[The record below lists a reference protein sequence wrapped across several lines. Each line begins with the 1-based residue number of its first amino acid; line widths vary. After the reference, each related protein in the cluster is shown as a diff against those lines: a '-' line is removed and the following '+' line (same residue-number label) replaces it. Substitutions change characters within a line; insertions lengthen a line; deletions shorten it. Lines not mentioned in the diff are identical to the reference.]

1 MRNHHTHENVC
12 RRWLRIASAWLTGVA
27 LLAAPVLVAPATAV
41 ADTPSTTTTPSATSA
56 PSQSAG
62 AHDAANAAAG
72 KDVIAIAF
80 QENWKS
86 VANECTQTYGPEG
99 IGYVEVSPPQES
111 IKGKQWWTS
120 YQPVSYKLDSKEG
133 TEADF
138 THMVQACR
146 TAGVGVIVDA
156 TLNDMA
162 ASTHGATVQGVA
174 GSSYTT
180 DNDSTNSHTED
191 YPAVPYT
198 SSDFHDCTK
207 NVGNYKDATEVRT
220 CRVTGLRDL
229 KTESDHVRETEANY
243 LAKLWNLGVAGF
255 RMDASKHMDPAD
267 LLAIKQKLAQ
277 KVNVPI
283 DQIPWTQEVVDN
295 GGEAEALQPKYYY
308 ANGRV
313 TEFSFAYQL
322 RQAFKGDVANLK
334 NIAVDP
340 DSHTSVDSA
349 HADAFVTNWDTER
362 GDSTLSTRDGRQ
374 YEMATA
380 FTLADNY
387 GQARI
392 YSGYDFDYG
401 KTNDN
406 GAPGATD
413 TSVPDTVCP
422 TKDHKTGWTCLQRW
436 TSVRGMVGFHN
447 AVNGTQVADWQ
458 NPTHGVIAFN
468 RGSKGTFALN
478 NNASAA
484 TVTLNTQL
492 PDGQYC
498 DVYSTGD
505 CSKTVTVSN
514 GKVTATI
521 DPQTALA
528 FYAGATKST
537 WKGTQK
543 SDPTDPDYA
552 VSIPD
557 NGQADGT
564 TTVYY
569 KLPQG
574 WKTAY
579 VHYGVNGT
587 WTTAPGKQ
595 MQPACDG
602 YVKFDVDNQHA
613 PSIEAVFNDGNNH
626 WDHLNGS
633 DSTNYTLSGPFVT
646 IKDHQP
652 SLGNPCPIDYK
663 PTTTLTVHYKPQNV
677 NDNRGVY
684 VWGDKK
690 DGGTLAGEHHAFTGT
705 DAWGKVVTLTLP
717 GAYEKGK
724 LGLIVTTSNW
734 DKFGG
739 DRMLDASNGAA
750 TVWIDGTNSADAD
763 TTPTA
768 IPDSVIS
775 QSIQKLNVTVH
786 YHRSDGN
793 YADWDLWHWNS
804 SAAGTA
810 TKFASHDDFGVI
822 ARYTEAS
829 GDGVR
834 GSSIILRNG
843 GDAWKGKD
851 GQDNLAIPADAIHPT
866 TTKGVAAA
874 EVWITSSNRD
884 AKNDP
889 ILYAN
894 GSVINFGHQ
903 LRSATATGMRTV
915 SVELSSPLTAADPAS
930 AVTLTG
936 AKVASVTAK
945 GSTLTITTADDID
958 PSKALTV
965 SVKGYGTK
973 PMNVTMGAIV
983 RTPEFDK
990 KYDYAGKLGP
1000 QYSEKSTQF
1009 RLWAPTASTVTL
1021 NTYESD
1027 QSADA
1032 KLKKSYAMTR
1042 GTKAGELGLWTVTL
1056 NGDVKDTAYDFTL
1069 EFADGTK
1076 NESPDPYAT
1085 AAVVNGDRSVV
1096 LAPSEMSIKD
1106 FKRMASFTG
1115 GPTNAIIGET
1125 DIRDLTNSPTSG
1137 VSADKRGKFLGVI
1150 EKGTKN
1156 KDGLPTGLDY
1166 LKKSGV
1172 THVQFM
1178 PMYQFSSIDESK
1190 PSTDAQYNW
1199 GYDPKNY
1206 NVPEGWYASN
1216 ATNPATRI
1224 IEMKK
1229 MVNGLHE
1236 AGLRVNMDVVYNH
1249 VYDASKQALGLTV
1262 PGYYFRYGANGSLTN
1277 GSGCGNDVASERGM
1291 ARKYIVDSVMYWA
1304 KNYNLDGFRFD
1315 LMGLLDQT
1323 TMNEVRKELNTI
1335 DKGIL
1340 MYGEGWTMSTGADAS
1355 TLSDQQHADKVPGAS
1370 FFDDSIRDDI
1380 KGSVFDAH
1388 GTGFVSGKDNAS
1400 DIARDMLA
1408 CLSSSTKKGDACKGS
1423 GQNHYATPG
1432 QLLQYVEAH
1441 DNRTLY
1447 DTLAISMFGDKNSD
1461 AMPKLT
1467 AAQKAEVMKA
1477 VRLANSVIAL
1487 SQGMPFIQIGQS
1499 FGRSKGGDS
1508 NSYVSPDSVNDI
1520 DWNLESENKDTE
1532 DYTSSLFRLRRAIPA
1547 LRMTSYADI
1556 SKNATILKQDNGV
1569 VAIRLA
1575 NPSAPSDASKA
1586 TYVILNGGKN
1596 AVTSLKGLPAGQY
1609 SAMVYDGVVHDTTPA
1624 PKLKVA
1630 APASASARARTMM
1643 LAKVK
1648 GEKAPQ
1654 APSIAAPGSATV
1666 LVGVGNEPVVP
1677 WTPLEPS
1684 KPAKPSK
1691 PSVPW
1696 TPVDQVPS
1704 ISGVGPVTLR
1714 TGDTF
1719 DPRAGV
1725 TATDPE
1731 DGDLTAKIKVS
1742 GSVDTSKEG
1751 TYTLTYTVSDKQGAT
1766 VTVRRTVTV
1775 KLAWTPL
1782 QPSKPTVPWTPIDRV
1797 PSISGAGPVTL
1808 RTGDKFDPRTGVTA
1822 TDPEDGDLTAKIKVS
1837 GSVDTLKEGTYTLV
1851 YSVSDSK
1858 GATRTVRRTVT
1869 VKLAWT
1875 PLEPSKPAKPSKPSV
1890 PWTPLGPSHTTIPW
1904 TSLKP
1909 SKPAQS
1915 GKPSQSGNHTDHRG
1929 SGNATA
1935 SGTTASGASGQYA
1948 DAKRGGQ
1955 LSSTGANILIGVIV
1969 AVVLLAAGI
1978 GLAIVR
1984 NQHGKN

>member
-1 MRNHHTHENVC
+1 MGRPHTHGNVG
-12 RRWLRIASAWLTGVA
+12 RKWWRTVSAWLTGAA
-27 LLAAPVLVAPATAV
+27 LLAAPAFVAPATAM
-41 ADTPSTTTTPSATSA
+41 ADTTGASGAQGAS
-56 PSQSAG
+56 SQSAG
-62 AHDAANAAAG
+62 ANDAANAKAG

-80 QENWKS
+80 QENWNS
-86 VANECTQTYGPEG
+86 VAKECAQTYGPEG

-111 IKGKQWWTS
+111 IKGSQWWTS

-133 TEADF
+133 TEAEF
-138 THMVQACR
+138 KNMVQACKV
-146 TAGVGVIVDA
+146 AGVGVIVDA

-162 ASTHGATVQGVA
+162 ASTKGKTVQGVA

-180 DNDSTNSHTED
+180 DNDSTDSHSED

-207 NVGNYKDATEVRT
+207 NIGDYTNATEVRT
-220 CRVTGLRDL
+220 CRVSGLRDL
-229 KTESDHVRETEANY
+229 KTESDSVREKEADY
-243 LAKLWNLGVAGF
+243 LAKLWNMGVAGF
-255 RMDASKHMDPAD
+255 RTDASKHMDPAD
-267 LLAIKQKLAQ
+267 LLAIKQKLSS

-308 ANGRV
+308 KTGRV

-322 RQAFKGDVANLK
+322 RQAFKGDVANLR
-334 NIAVDP
+334 NLAVDP

-374 YEMATA
+374 YEMANA

-413 TSVPDTVCP
+413 TKVPDTVCQ
-422 TKDHKTGWTCLQRW
+422 TKDNKTGWTCLQRW
-436 TSVRGMVGFHN
+436 TSVRGMIGFHN
-447 AVNGTQVADWQ
+447 AVSGTKVADWQ
-458 NPTHGVIAFN
+458 NPASGVIAFN
-468 RGSKGTFALN
+468 RGAKGTFALN
-478 NNASAA
+478 NNATAA
-484 TVTLNTQL
+484 KVTLTTQL
-492 PDGQYC
+492 SDGQYC
-498 DVYSTGD
+498 DVYSAGD
-505 CSKTVTVSN
+505 CSKTVTVSG
-514 GKVTATI
+514 GKIEATI
-521 DPQTALA
+521 EPQTALA
-528 FYAGATKST
+528 IYAGATKGAWT
-537 WKGTQK
+537 GTQK
-543 SDPTDPDYA
+543 SDPSDPDYK
-552 VSIPD
+552 VSVPD

-569 KLPQG
+569 KLPEGQ
-574 WKTAY
+574 KSAY
-579 VHYGVNGT
+579 IDYGVNGT

-613 PSIEAVFNDGNNH
+613 ASIEAVFNDGNNN

-646 IKDHQP
+646 VKDHQS
-652 SLGNPCPIDYK
+652 SLGNPCPVAYK
-663 PTTTLTVHYKPQNV
+663 PTTTLTVHYKPKDA

-684 VWGDKK
+684 VWGTKK
-690 DGGTLAGEHHAFTGT
+690 DGGDLAGVHHVFTGT
-705 DAWGKVVTLTLP
+705 DSWGKVVTLDLP

-724 LGLIVTTSNW
+724 LGLIVTTDKW

-750 TVWIDGTNSADAD
+750 TVWIDGTNSADESQ
-763 TTPTA
+763 TPTDMPA
-768 IPDSVIS
+768 SVVAS
-775 QSIQKLNVTVH
+775 SLKTLNVIVH
-786 YHRSDGN
+786 YNRSDGN

-804 SAAGTA
+804 SANGSA
-810 TKFASHDDFGVI
+810 TKFTSHDDFGVI
-822 ARYTEAS
+822 AKYTEAS

-834 GSSIILRNG
+834 GSSIILRKG
-843 GDAWKGKD
+843 GDSWKDKD
-851 GQDNLAIPADAIHPT
+851 GQDNLAIPADAIHLTDP
-866 TTKGVAAA
+866 TKGVATA
-874 EVWITSSNRD
+874 EIWVASANRD

-903 LRSATATGMRTV
+903 LRSATATGMRTI
-915 SVELSSPLTAADPAS
+915 SVTLSSPLSAADPAS
-930 AVTLTG
+930 AVTLDG
-936 AKVASVTAK
+936 AEVASVTAK
-945 GSTLTITTADDID
+945 GATLTITTKADID

-965 SVKGYGTK
+965 LVKGYGTK
-973 PMNVTMGAIV
+973 PVAVTMGSILRSA
-983 RTPEFDK
+983 EFDE
-990 KYDYAGKLGP
+990 KYDYDGKLGP

-1009 RLWAPTASTVTL
+1009 RLWAPTAAKVTL

-1027 QSADA
+1027 TSADA

-1056 NGDVKDTAYDFTL
+1056 DRDVKDTAYDFTL
-1069 EFADGTK
+1069 DFADGTT

-1085 AAVVNGDRSVV
+1085 AATVNGDRSVV
-1096 LAPSEMSIKD
+1096 LAPSETSIKD

-1115 GPTNAIIGET
+1115 GPTAAVIGET
-1125 DIRDLTNSPTSG
+1125 SVRDLTNSATSG

-1156 KDGLPTGLDY
+1156 KAGLPTGLDY

-1206 NVPEGWYASN
+1206 NVPEGWYASS
-1216 ATNPATRI
+1216 ATDPATRI
-1224 IEMKK
+1224 VEMKE

-1262 PGYYFRYGANGSLTN
+1262 PGYYFRYDANGSLTN

-1291 ARKYIVDSVMYWA
+1291 ARKYIVDSVTYWA

-1323 TMNEVRKELNTI
+1323 TMNKVRAALDKI

-1340 MYGEGWTMSTGADAS
+1340 MYGEGWTMSTGTDAS
-1355 TLSDQQHADKVPGAS
+1355 TLSDQQHADKVPGAG
-1370 FFDDSIRDDI
+1370 FFDDALRDDV

-1408 CLSSSTKKGDACKGS
+1408 CLSDSTKKGDACKGS

-1447 DTLAISMFGDKNSD
+1447 DTLAISMYGDKNSD
-1461 AMPKLT
+1461 KMPTLT
-1467 AAQKAEVMKA
+1467 ADQKASVMKA
-1477 VRLANSVIAL
+1477 VRLANSVVAL

-1499 FGRSKGGDS
+1499 FGRTKGGDS
-1508 NSYVSPDSVNDI
+1508 NSYVSPDSTNDI
-1520 DWNLESENKDTE
+1520 DWDLETENKATE
-1532 DYTSSLFRLRRAIPA
+1532 DYTSALLKLRRSIPA

-1556 SKNATILKQDNGV
+1556 VKNATVLKKADGV

-1575 NPSAPSDASKA
+1575 DPSAPSDASKA
-1586 TYVILNGGKN
+1586 TYVVLNAGKT
-1596 AVTSLKGLPAGQY
+1596 AVTSLPGLPAGKY
-1609 SAMVYDGVVHDTTPA
+1609 SAIVRDGKVYDTDA
-1624 PKLKVA
+1624 PTITV
-1630 APASASARARTMM
+1630 SASSAKATRFSKFARAIKVMKARVSARSAARTAAATAAVSGSTADGA
-1643 LAKVK
+1643 L
-1648 GEKAPQ
+1648 
-1654 APSIAAPGSATV
+1654 SIAEPESATV
-1666 LVGVGNEPVVP
+1666 LVVKGNEPVKP

-1684 KPAKPSK
+1684 KPVTPSKPGETIPWTPLTPATPVTPSK
-1691 PSVPW
+1691 PSQPG
-1696 TPVDQVPS
+1696 DH
-1704 ISGVGPVTLR
+1704 SG
-1714 TGDTF
+1714 
-1719 DPRAGV
+1719 
-1725 TATDPE
+1725 AT
-1731 DGDLTAKIKVS
+1731 S
-1742 GSVDTSKEG
+1742 GS
-1751 TYTLTYTVSDKQGAT
+1751 
-1766 VTVRRTVTV
+1766 
-1775 KLAWTPL
+1775 
-1782 QPSKPTVPWTPIDRV
+1782 
-1797 PSISGAGPVTL
+1797 
-1808 RTGDKFDPRTGVTA
+1808 
-1822 TDPEDGDLTAKIKVS
+1822 
-1837 GSVDTLKEGTYTLV
+1837 
-1851 YSVSDSK
+1851 
-1858 GATRTVRRTVT
+1858 
-1869 VKLAWT
+1869 
-1875 PLEPSKPAKPSKPSV
+1875 
-1890 PWTPLGPSHTTIPW
+1890 H
-1904 TSLKP
+1904 
-1909 SKPAQS
+1909 
-1915 GKPSQSGNHTDHRG
+1915 N
-1929 SGNATA
+1929 
-1935 SGTTASGASGQYA
+1935 ASGANNNRANGHTSA
-1948 DAKRGGQ
+1948 SAAKRAAEKGGL
-1955 LSSTGANILIGVIV
+1955 LSSTCASVLIGVV
-1969 AVVLLAAGI
+1969 AAVVLLAAGI
-1978 GLAIVR
+1978 GLAVAR
-1984 NQHGKN
+1984 SRHGKAE